1 MNKKNNEV
9 IVLPPRVPKRAPK
22 CDFCG
27 EEERTITVCTWR
39 YSKKDAKTI
48 NYCKD
53 CYLDRK
59 GGDW

>member
-1 MNKKNNEV
+1 MSKKV
-9 IVLPPRVPKRAPK
+9 SRIPK

-48 NYCKD
+48 NYCKY
-53 CYLDRK
+53 CYLDKK

>member
-1 MNKKNNEV
+1 MSKKNNEV
-9 IVLPPRVPKRAPK
+9 I

-27 EEERTITVCTWR
+27 EKERTITVCTWR
-39 YSKKDAKTI
+39 HSKKDAKTI

-59 GGDW
+59 YLDKKGGDW

>member
-9 IVLPPRVPKRAPK
+9 I

-27 EEERTITVCTWR
+27 EKDYAITICTWR
-39 YSKKDAKTI
+39 YSKKDAKTF

>member
-1 MNKKNNEV
+1 MNKKEV
-9 IVLPPRVPKRAPK
+9 RSFASRVPK

-27 EEERTITVCTWR
+27 EKERDITVCTWR

>member
-9 IVLPPRVPKRAPK
+9 IVLPPRVPK

-27 EEERTITVCTWR
+27 EKDYAITICTWR
-39 YSKKDAKTI
+39 YSKKDAKTF